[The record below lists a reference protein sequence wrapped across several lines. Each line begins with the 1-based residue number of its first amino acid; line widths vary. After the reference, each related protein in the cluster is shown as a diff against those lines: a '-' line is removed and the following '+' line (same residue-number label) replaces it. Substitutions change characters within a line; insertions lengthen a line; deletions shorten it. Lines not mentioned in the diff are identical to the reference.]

1 MLSNFLAFV
10 GIACTTVAAA
20 LVDPAAG
27 FAVAGAWSVYV
38 SREVAK

>member
-10 GIACTTVAAA
+10 GVTCTTTAAA

-27 FAVAGAWSVYV
+27 FAVAGVWSVYL

>member
-1 MLSNFLAFV
+1 MLSNFLALV
-10 GIACTTVAAA
+10 GVVCTTTAAA

-38 SREVAK
+38 SREVAR